1 MEFYKQLKNLVEL
14 YDLAE
19 SKIHDFAKTCD
30 FIKAHGW
37 AKAKDVLKNAHWE
50 NIAYGNG
57 HYYSMSCCRHDV
69 LLEDLRLLVE
79 SYDLIDSLG
88 GLHNVLDMRYW
99 GSKEY
104 CDKQAYLAEN
114 TDTAVVN
121 QVPIE
126 VVEKMAGIQFFK
138 N

>member
-14 YDLAE
+14 YD
-19 SKIHDFAKTCD
+19 
-30 FIKAHGW
+30 
-37 AKAKDVLKNAHWE
+37 
-50 NIAYGNG
+50 
-57 HYYSMSCCRHDV
+57 
-69 LLEDLRLLVE
+69 
-79 SYDLIDSLG
+79 
-88 GLHNVLDMRYW
+88 
-99 GSKEY
+99 KEY

-126 VVEKMAGIQFFK
+126 AVEKMAGIQFFK